1 MTKRLHACAEHILLD
16 IHCVLSLKKTYMY
29 LVHVPGNKL
38 KNNKKK
44 SGKGI

>member
-16 IHCVLSLKKTYMY
+16 IHCVLSLKKDI
-29 LVHVPGNKL
+29 HVFSTCTGNKL